1 MATSENTLLQED
13 TYDKLPPANTP
24 DGIYT
29 LIGEHPSTPDNT
41 SQAPALPPQRNASGY
56 SSVHKPKKK
65 KEHPS
70 RSKTFSGRKTPP
82 TVHAG
87 EPRAKSTAPSPP
99 SHLTK
104 SDVFVDENYSD
115 VNITLKELV
124 DKYYERFPVLIRVT
138 QGVCG
143 RDERVT
149 LSSLD
154 CFKVHF
160 LKHVDVINITS
171 SSGDPYSVPQNSVL
185 EFGLVYKT
193 DSTAS
198 NGMEGVQFSKVS
210 EILAS
215 QPYPKL
221 VCTEEAWSSA
231 DGKVTLGASE
241 VLAVLKSKKKK
252 LLRKS
257 SLVVYSFASKVEKVI
272 PEDCV
277 ARFTTKPSSVRLHI
291 PDIMEHVP
299 DAFPCEAYIFVA
311 DNCKP
316 ESELPEALLT
326 NAVRI
331 KGSGK
336 ESSLVAAPATSGT
349 TAAAVT
355 EGSSFVE
362 IPLDLKN
369 VTLSVIATKS
379 VVETEQ
385 LYDDTRH
392 IIAKFNPSMLRSQPQ
407 ENESSNTQQVLYSSL
422 RYGYETIGVNI
433 DIPPTIKSSFSNHQA
448 VHRSRTPS
456 PPPPPPPHTPPPV
469 PSRVIGAT
477 TDSLISTPTK
487 QGESFHFPNV
497 RDVISS
503 KASDAS
509 SLGGSPMKPLQRP
522 PISSDTSPSSC
533 ACLSTVNPRPP
544 LPLPGTEPVEN
555 GKYCFSHEAGDASD
569 RDSIGLTKSASEAS
583 WHNENVCAKVNEL
596 QQTSKALEGRVCA
609 VESTCANSSEVARLQ
624 SVVQSLVQRVEVI
637 EKLLHSQE
645 TEHVNGFCLPVPPS
659 PPSPS
664 SIDQNLHYLRSLDCL
679 KVSLT
684 IAVYIF
690 NYPNYHIQRE
700 VHVTACT
707 RTGTHTGTCTH
718 VRVPVPVLYVYL
730 HTRVQVH
737 VHVYNI
743 NVHVSNLT
751 AFEISTTAYCY
762 CINTKSL

>member
-1 MATSENTLLQED
+1 MAASENTLLLQED
-13 TYDKLPPANTP
+13 TYDKLPAANTQE
-24 DGIYT
+24 GIYT
-29 LIGEHPSTPDNT
+29 LIGEHPSTPDNA
-41 SQAPALPPQRNASGY
+41 SHLAQALPPCQSPRSDSGY
-56 SSVHKPKKK
+56 HTPKKK
-65 KEHPS
+65 KKADHPS
-70 RSKTFSGRKTPP
+70 QSKTFSEHKIPP
-82 TVHAG
+82 TVQTHV
-87 EPRAKSTAPSPP
+87 PRAKTDPSPL

-124 DKYYERFPVLIRVT
+124 DKYYEQFPVLIRIT
-138 QGVCG
+138 QGVYG

-149 LSSLD
+149 LFSLD

-160 LKHVDVINITS
+160 LKHVDVINITT
-171 SSGDPYSVPQNSVL
+171 SSGDPYSVPQSSML

-221 VCTEEAWSSA
+221 ICTEEAWSSA

-257 SLVVYSFASKVEKVI
+257 SLVVYSFASKEEKVI
-272 PEDCV
+272 PEDCI
-277 ARFTTKPSSVRLHI
+277 ARFTTKPSSIRLHI
-291 PDIMEHVP
+291 PDIIEHVP
-299 DAFPCEAYIFVA
+299 DAFPCDAYIFVA

-331 KGSGK
+331 KGRGR

-349 TAAAVT
+349 TSAAVT

-369 VTLSVIATKS
+369 VTVSVIATKS

-385 LYDDTRH
+385 LYDDTRR

-433 DIPPTIKSSFSNHQA
+433 DIPPTIKGSFSNHQA
-448 VHRSRTPS
+448 VHQSRTPS
-456 PPPPPPPHTPPPV
+456 PPPPHTPPPV

-477 TDSLISTPTK
+477 TESLISTPTK

-503 KASDAS
+503 RASDTS

-533 ACLSTVNPRPP
+533 ACLSTANPRPP
-544 LPLPGTEPVEN
+544 LPLPGTELVEN
-555 GKYCFSHEAGDASD
+555 GKYCFLHEAGDASD
-569 RDSIGLTKSASEAS
+569 KDSIGLTKSISEAS
-583 WHNENVCAKVNEL
+583 WHNENMCAKVNEL
-596 QQTSKALEGRVCA
+596 QQTSKALEGRVFA
-609 VESTCANSSEVARLQ
+609 MESTCANSSEVARLQ

-659 PPSPS
+659 PPSPP
-664 SIDQNLHYLRSLDCL
+664 SIDQNLQYLRSLDCL

-690 NYPNYHIQRE
+690 NYPYTKRGI
-700 VHVTACT
+700 
-707 RTGTHTGTCTH
+707 HTGTRTTCT
-718 VRVPVPVLYVYL
+718 VRVPV
-730 HTRVQVH
+730 HTCTGACTCM
-737 VHVYNI
+737 YI
-743 NVHVSNLT
+743 
-751 AFEISTTAYCY
+751 I
-762 CINTKSL
+762 